1 MSLSIPKDMPAQF
14 HWIGIPIESGEDPE
28 HKVYFHIPFWL
39 SLQLLIIG
47 GLFLFHFS
55 ELLFPSPLNIVLKHH
70 QNVLKMM
77 KQYYTVIPT
86 PGTKTNSQPNKTV
99 NRSS

>member
-39 SLQLLIIG
+39 SL
-47 GLFLFHFS
+47 
-55 ELLFPSPLNIVLKHH
+55 
-70 QNVLKMM
+70 
-77 KQYYTVIPT
+77 
-86 PGTKTNSQPNKTV
+86 
-99 NRSS
+99 